1 MYGKWT
7 RVSHTEKTHKTLLA
21 SVRFGSA
28 LSAPPHCGQRRGH
41 SCLLPDSELL
51 LWDPDVISYFRS
63 RADCN
68 HLHTSIMSDVLKRDR
83 GNVEC
88 VLCGR
93 ARQKKKKIT
102 LYWAVKSTLSS
113 NRRLNPR
120 HSPGPNGVCV
130 YVYVYVF
137 HSISTA
143 PWVCSPMEDSLCY
156 DVLMAQLPA
165 CLDLS

>member
-93 ARQKKKKIT
+93 ARQKKKKKSRYIELWNL
-102 LYWAVKSTLSS
+102 LYRQTVDLT
-113 NRRLNPR
+113 RGTHP
-120 HSPGPNGVCV
+120 
-130 YVYVYVF
+130 
-137 HSISTA
+137 
-143 PWVCSPMEDSLCY
+143 
-156 DVLMAQLPA
+156 VLMVCACMCTCTCTCSTVLVQLREFVLPWKTHCA
-165 CLDLS
+165 MMC